1 MSLAVLRALIVAAWR
16 ERLLRPLYGGLCLLF
31 CFSQLSMARFS
42 HELQDPTLLLT
53 LLIGAGS
60 VGKDVSS
67 GVLPLLFTRPLVRSR
82 YVLAKWLA
90 VGSVVTILATLTLL
104 GEALLLWR
112 AGLGVPRAEVAAAVF
127 QGATNAFGIA
137 SVLVLFS
144 ALVSGMT
151 DVLLWIGLSTLPMIA
166 QRYLSQ
172 RVSEEWRALLDP
184 SLDWSATFGPPIG
197 WFPLFS
203 YLSTVT
209 LCLALASLAI
219 NRKELSYASG

>member
-1 MSLAVLRALIVAAWR
+1 VSFAVLRALVVASWR
-16 ERLLRPLYGGLCLLF
+16 ERLLRPLFGGLCLLF
-31 CFSQLSMARFS
+31 CFTEISAARFS

-90 VGSVVTILATLTLL
+90 VGSAVSILTTLTFLVQEL
-104 GEALLLWR
+104 FLSR
-112 AGLGVPRAEVAAAVF
+112 AGFGVPRAEVAAAVF
-127 QGATNAFGIA
+127 QSVTHAFGMS
-137 SVLVLFS
+137 SVLVILS
-144 ALVSGMT
+144 VLVSGMT
-151 DVLLWIGLSTLPMIA
+151 DALLWIGLSTLPMLV
-166 QRYLSQ
+166 QKYLSQ
-172 RVSEEWRALLDP
+172 RVAEEWQAFLDP
-184 SLDWSATFGPPIG
+184 SLDWSATFGPPVD
-197 WFPLFS
+197 WFRLLS

>member
-1 MSLAVLRALIVAAWR
+1 VSFAVLRALIVATWR
-16 ERLLRPLYGGLCLLF
+16 ERLLRPLFGGLCLVF
-31 CFSQLSMARFS
+31 CLSEVSAARFS

-67 GVLPLLFTRPLVRSR
+67 GVLPLLFTRPLIRSR

-90 VGSVVTILATLTLL
+90 VGSAVSILVTLTFLL
-104 GEALLLWR
+104 EALFLSR
-112 AGLGVPRAEVAAAVF
+112 AGLGVPRTEVAAAIF

-137 SVLVLFS
+137 SVLVLLS
-144 ALVSGMT
+144 VLVSGMT
-151 DVLLWIGLSTLPMIA
+151 DVLLWIGLSTLPLIA
-166 QRYLSQ
+166 QKYLSQ
-172 RVSEEWRALLDP
+172 RVAEEWRALIDP
-184 SLDWSATFGPPIG
+184 SLDWSATFSHPIA
-197 WFPLFS
+197 WFPLVS